1 MRATLPTRSP
11 APRIPARLRDLPGS
25 SFRTVSETVDR
36 VRDLLRVHRAT
47 LRVRDY
53 GTAELNPPSMPCEVV
68 PVTAPDGTALR
79 VHSYGPAD
87 GDVVVLVHG
96 WTCCIEYWNPQINA
110 FADEY
115 RVVSYDQRG
124 HGESELGT
132 SPLTT
137 DLLADDLAAVLDAT
151 LRPGQRAV
159 LVGHSLGGMTI
170 QAWAGR
176 YPEEVARRAAAV
188 VLTNTAPG
196 DLVAETTVLP
206 VCNRGTI
213 ALPFAV
219 GRTLLGTAVVFP
231 PVAPVKWV
239 FRRQVMSLATT
250 GDVADYALSIVR
262 SCPAAVRAKFG
273 LLLADLALGRSAE
286 RLTVPTTLVAGEFDD
301 LTPVVHSERIAEMLR
316 AAGSLERFEIL
327 PTGHLGNVEAYA
339 AFNEVLAR
347 VLSATYAER
356 EASA

>member
-1 MRATLPTRSP
+1 MRATLPTPVRP
-11 APRIPARLRDLPGS
+11 VAQMAGRIQ
-25 SFRTVSETVDR
+25 
-36 VRDLLRVHRAT
+36 DLLRVHRAT

-53 GTAELNPPSMPCEVV
+53 GTAALNPPAAPTEVV
-68 PVTAPDGTALR
+68 PVTAPDGAALR

-87 GDVVVLVHG
+87 GDVIVLVHG

-110 FADEY
+110 FAGDC
-115 RVVSYDQRG
+115 RVVAYDQRG
-124 HGESELGT
+124 HGETELGD

-137 DLLADDLAAVLDAT
+137 DLLADDLAAVLAAT

-176 YPEEVARRAAAV
+176 YPEQVAQRAAAV
-188 VLTNTAPG
+188 LLTNTSPG

-206 VCNRGTI
+206 VFNRGLVS
-213 ALPFAV
+213 LPFAI
-219 GRTLLGTAVVFP
+219 GRFLLGTAVVFP
-231 PVAPVKWV
+231 PIAPVKWI

-273 LLLADLALGRSAE
+273 LLLADLTLGRSAE
-286 RLTVPTTLVAGEFDD
+286 RLTVPTTLIAGEFDD
-301 LTPVVHSERIAEMLR
+301 LTPVVHAERIAEMLR

-327 PTGHLGNVEAYA
+327 PTGHLGNVEAYEE
-339 AFNEVLAR
+339 FNEVLAQ
-347 VLSATYAER
+347 VLSATHVAR
-356 EASA
+356 EVSA